1 MASWDTI
8 STGAPALA
16 AQIHARFAEHAHHI
30 LGTIDKSG
38 SPRLSGINL
47 MWDEGIV
54 WFGCM
59 PHSRKIVDIGRD
71 SRIAVHSA
79 PLSVELDGGDARISG
94 RALPLEASLVI
105 SWRPDTPSDGV
116 FFRIDIE
123 KVHLVEVEGKE
134 LKVSMW
140 DTASGLR
147 IVNRQ

>member
-8 STGAPALA
+8 STGAPSLA
-16 AQIHARFAEHAHHI
+16 AQIHARFAGHAHHI

-59 PHSRKIVDIGRD
+59 PNSRKIVDIDRD
-71 SRIAVHSA
+71 PRIAVHSA

-94 RALPLEASLVI
+94 RAHSLEASRVM
-105 SWRPDTPSDGV
+105 SWRPDTPADGV
-116 FFRIDIE
+116 FFGIDIE
-123 KVHLVEVEGKE
+123 KVHLAEVQGKD

-147 IVNRQ
+147 IVIRQ